1 MAVYVTSDA
10 HGHVRA
16 LDEVLERVS
25 LGAGD
30 ELYVLGDLI
39 DRGPDPLGVVSL
51 VRSLPNAHVLLG
63 NHEDLMMLAVARTG
77 APKDGAFDIS
87 GLDYDAFTDWMNWM
101 QNGGAT
107 TSEQLERL
115 SAEEYADFLGW
126 VAGLPLYATVTAGG
140 HTFALCH
147 AGISAGADL
156 EWAGVH
162 AGEDLEDPAVL
173 AQMLAAQQRDDLLWI
188 RAEFWGVPTTLVDAN
203 GHGPIVVAGH
213 TPSPLL
219 SVLAPNEDVA
229 CVNEE
234 GKGTVVELGASA
246 ATGGVPDRIDV
257 DCAAASGAGPG
268 RVGVLRL
275 DDLETWFADVREGE

>member
-16 LDEVLERVS
+16 LDEVLEQVS
-25 LGAGD
+25 LGADD
-30 ELYVLGDLI
+30 ELCVLGDLI

-51 VRSLPNAHVLLG
+51 VRSLPRAHVLLG
-63 NHEDLMMLAVARTG
+63 NHEDLMMFAISRTG
-77 APKDGAFDIS
+77 APKDGAFDLS
-87 GLDYDAFTDWMNWM
+87 GLDRDDFTDWLNWM
-101 QNGGAT
+101 QNGGAA

-115 SAEEYADFLGW
+115 SAEEYVDFMSW

-140 HTFALCH
+140 RTYALCH
-147 AGISAGADL
+147 AGIGIAAAHAWTGA
-156 EWAGVH
+156 H

-188 RAEFWGVPTTLVDAN
+188 RADFWGRHTGLVGTD
-203 GHGPIVVAGH
+203 GRGPIVVAGH

-219 SVLAPNEDVA
+219 SICAPDEDVA
-229 CVNEE
+229 CVSDE
-234 GKGTVVELGASA
+234 GKGMIAQLGACE
-246 ATGGVPDRIDV
+246 ATDWVPDRIDV
-257 DCAAASGAGPG
+257 DCAAAKGAPVG

-275 DDLETWFADVREGE
+275 DDLQTWYADIREGE

>member
-1 MAVYVTSDA
+1 
-10 HGHVRA
+10 
-16 LDEVLERVS
+16 
-25 LGAGD
+25 
-30 ELYVLGDLI
+30 
-39 DRGPDPLGVVSL
+39 
-51 VRSLPNAHVLLG
+51 
-63 NHEDLMMLAVARTG
+63 MLAT
-77 APKDGAFDIS
+77 
-87 GLDYDAFTDWMNWM
+87 
-101 QNGGAT
+101 
-107 TSEQLERL
+107 
-115 SAEEYADFLGW
+115 
-126 VAGLPLYATVTAGG
+126 
-140 HTFALCH
+140 
-147 AGISAGADL
+147 
-156 EWAGVH
+156 
-162 AGEDLEDPAVL
+162 
-173 AQMLAAQQRDDLLWI
+173 QQRDDLLWI